1 VAARVR
7 IAEAAMA
14 RIDEVAGEEWVRD
27 ETAERVRGL
36 LDYRRRRFVAA
47 SDGDGDEFEERT
59 SRYIR
64 LMYEVF
70 DAQREEL
77 IELRNRGDISDQV
90 RRMLEREL
98 DLEES
103 RLS

>member
-1 VAARVR
+1 MR
-7 IAEAAMA
+7 E
-14 RIDEVAGEEWVRD
+14 

-36 LDYRRRRFVAA
+36 LDYRRRRFEAA
-47 SDGDGDEFEERT
+47 VDGDGAEYEERT
-59 SRYIR
+59 SSYIR
-64 LMYEVF
+64 FMFEVF

-77 IELRNRGDISDQV
+77 LAMRNRGDISDEV
-90 RRMLEREL
+90 RRRVEREL